1 MPELAE
7 VAYASKQWNLA
18 VSKRVKEVVI
28 HPTSR
33 VFRDCNKNSVFE
45 LLSGKQMK
53 SGQSHGKQILFHFSG
68 NVWLGVH
75 LGMTGSLL
83 NENSTYLPQKHDA
96 LVLKVNT
103 HSFIFRD
110 PRQFGRIRIEEGKN
124 HPVWWSN
131 QPISMLDSK
140 FEIKILKNAL
150 IRHNR
155 RPIKALLLDQRYFP
169 GMGNWMADEV
179 LWRAKIH
186 PANLC
191 SKIPQLKMASLFNE
205 ILFVVSGA
213 LNSVGKNG
221 GDPPKGW
228 LFHARWKDGQFC
240 PKTNSALKRESIG
253 GRTTCFCPELQKI
266 L

>member
-33 VFRDCNKNSVFE
+33 VFRDCDKNSVFE

-96 LVLKVNT
+96 LVLK
-103 HSFIFRD
+103 S
-110 PRQFGRIRIEEGKN
+110 
-124 HPVWWSN
+124 
-131 QPISMLDSK
+131 
-140 FEIKILKNAL
+140 
-150 IRHNR
+150 
-155 RPIKALLLDQRYFP
+155 
-169 GMGNWMADEV
+169 
-179 LWRAKIH
+179 
-186 PANLC
+186 
-191 SKIPQLKMASLFNE
+191 
-205 ILFVVSGA
+205 
-213 LNSVGKNG
+213 
-221 GDPPKGW
+221 
-228 LFHARWKDGQFC
+228 
-240 PKTNSALKRESIG
+240 
-253 GRTTCFCPELQKI
+253 
-266 L
+266 